1 MLIGRRLAQEMI
13 EQSREFGVEVGGVM
27 LKNNA
32 MQGVGERVCVPIG
45 EHDVGGGN
53 RDIPRWSRIVRILNK
68 VVSDS
73 ACHDDLQS

>member
-1 MLIGRRLAQEMI
+1 
-13 EQSREFGVEVGGVM
+13 M